1 MEQNDGAEAIWV
13 DTYIT
18 MAAAEIQWQSSQ
30 GVVIGIEARP
40 HTIGG

>member
-1 MEQNDGAEAIWV
+1 MELKQFGVGMD
-13 DTYIT
+13 IT